1 MGFFASLSPRETI
14 SGQEQ
19 EWHFHLSV
27 SWTCQILHLLES
39 TNGILNLAYFFR
51 FSKLS
56 TCRSRRRSP
65 QTLTDDFVI
74 SSGRT
79 WPPWLQLLLMY
90 LVVSL
95 KSKGCCVRKLYTL
108 YRQLNLAKKKSVLSF
123 IFSFFFFSESSSSNS
138 SPEFSRKEY
147 SEYKSLTTLSGIS
160 IWTDLHCCHIFP
172 SLSL

>member
-1 MGFFASLSPRETI
+1 MGYLPVSAPGGTFLCKSISL
-14 SGQEQ
+14 
-19 EWHFHLSV
+19 FHVL
-27 SWTCQILHLLES
+27 QILHIFITLICLF
-39 TNGILNLAYFFR
+39 ILIPPPPNPTPLS

-56 TCRSRRRSP
+56 TSRSRRSSP

-90 LVVSL
+90 LVVSF
-95 KSKGCCVRKLYTL
+95 KSKGCCVRKRYKL
-108 YRQLNLAKKKSVLSF
+108 YRQLNLAKIKIMLSF
-123 IFSFFFFSESSSSNS
+123 FFSFFFSESSSSDS

-147 SEYKSLTTLSGIS
+147 SEYRSLTTLSGIS
-160 IWTDLHCCHIFP
+160 IWTDLHGFNIFT